1 MAEEIIPV
9 HLNLSYLVFTSLCL
23 PLERLKLCLNHI
35 LLLLI
40 DKLEFLVLN
49 VGFEEVSKRLA
60 VFLLQLLELLSL

>member
-9 HLNLSYLVFTSLCL
+9 HLNLGYLVFTSLCL

-60 VFLLQLLELLSL
+60 VFLLKLLELLSL